1 MMKRL
6 FPAPLLSFALAG
18 MWLLLNHSM
27 SAGHLILAAMVGV
40 AIPLL
45 TRGLR
50 PLPVRVRRPGA
61 ILRLALSVMVD
72 TSLSNLN
79 VVRFLLF
86 KSQRKHPPGFVQIPL
101 DLRDANGLA
110 VLAVIVCITP
120 GTSWAEL
127 SLDRSVLMLHVLEL
141 DSHEAVIGHI
151 KQRYERPLME
161 IFES

>member
-6 FPAPLLSFALAG
+6 FPAPLLSAALAG
-18 MWLLLNHSM
+18 MWLLLNHST
-27 SAGHLILAAMVGV
+27 SAGHLILAAIVGV

-50 PLPVRVRRPGA
+50 PVPVRVRRPGA

-86 KSQRKHPPGFVQIPL
+86 KSQRKHPSGFVQIPL

>member
-27 SAGHLILAAMVGV
+27 SAGHLILAAIVGV